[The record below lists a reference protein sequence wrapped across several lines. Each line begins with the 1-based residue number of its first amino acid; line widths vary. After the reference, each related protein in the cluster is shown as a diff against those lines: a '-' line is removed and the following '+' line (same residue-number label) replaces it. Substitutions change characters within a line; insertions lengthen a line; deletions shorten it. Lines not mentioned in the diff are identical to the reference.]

1 MGVNNKDVIMKK
13 AIMCAFMAM
22 ASAITMASEVEDVA
36 ATIWDEARGEGFT
49 GRQYVASVIWNRA
62 KGDGAKMRAVCSKR
76 KQFSGWKNGKPPK
89 VVRKN
94 AKDEAIWKECLAF
107 ARALVNE
114 DFKPVTTATHYHAT
128 YVKPKW
134 ASKLKFVC
142 KIGNHKFYEGA

>member
-1 MGVNNKDVIMKK
+1 MKK

-22 ASAITMASEVEDVA
+22 ANVITMASEVEDVA

-62 KGDGAKMRAVCSKR
+62 KGDGAKMRAVCAKR
-76 KQFSGWKNGKPPK
+76 KQFSGWKNGKPPM
-89 VVRKN
+89 VARKN

-128 YVKPKW
+128 YVKPQW
-134 ASKLKFVC
+134 ASKLKFVY
-142 KIGNHKFYEGA
+142 KVGKHKFYEGA